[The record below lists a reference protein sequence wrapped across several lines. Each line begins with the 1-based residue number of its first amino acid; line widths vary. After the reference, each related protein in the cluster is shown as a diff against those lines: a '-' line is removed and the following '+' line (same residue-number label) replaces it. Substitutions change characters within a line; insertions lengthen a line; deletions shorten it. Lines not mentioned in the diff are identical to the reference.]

1 MLAAVGNFRWQLDD
15 LKNAPHASSLLI
27 VHGEENRGL
36 FSAHEVDVDDA
47 FLAAKND
54 TIWIREV
61 PDECDLVLLIVI
73 ER

>member
-1 MLAAVGNFRWQLDD
+1 MENH
-15 LKNAPHASSLLI
+15 LKEEHAN
-27 VHGEENRGL
+27 E
-36 FSAHEVDVDDA
+36 DVDDT

-73 ER
+73 ERHISARILARAQIVRTQIVRVILIGLE